1 MSNLITTYSLLG
13 YLKETSG
20 SSTSITEL
28 YIPLVK
34 KALADYS
41 VEHGL
46 SEYKGRSLS
55 EIASKIKSI
64 FEIEIPIPILSK
76 IMSSIKEEINDD
88 NIFALY
94 NDGAFII
101 KSYIFNDIN
110 EKIEHE
116 QDNIKILKKDFETYC
131 NDNKFD
137 GNFEELKTFILSSQI
152 DLFTNT
158 QYRFIDVEY
167 YIPKY
172 INERLSNNTIFKI
185 MSNIYLGGLIVS
197 YLEQNITKRV
207 TDAELL
213 LDTNFIISLID
224 LNTEDAYQTCNQLF
238 SLCNQLGY
246 RFTILNRTINQI
258 KILLSNRIN
267 DFANKDFIG
276 AVRVADIFNACI
288 RRGLDRTSL
297 ELIKDNLSRIIQEK
311 GIVVIQDAQIK
322 GIIEK
327 AKRSPDYRELFK
339 KRGNEESA
347 LNDTIAK
354 LYVESKRGENP
365 REFVDVKC
373 WFLHN
378 SYSSYDYSIG
388 RKIHERYLIGA
399 NELLVL
405 LWLSSPAQGRQIRI
419 TDLARSGLT
428 AYITKYRRA
437 KNPSHEVLKNIK
449 KRIDETTKLGLVS
462 EKDTFNLCIRMA
474 EGHLTHTEVVESLV
488 ESSITNE
495 EFADKLKEYTQEV
508 ENVKLEQKQAA
519 DYEISKL
526 NEKVDSKD
534 KEIANLLTRVKNLEQ
549 EKYND
554 QRDAY
559 IKKEIKKINLKVF
572 WSLVIVIITIGLWI
586 INEYWHNLIPTLWS
600 SLISILLFI
609 ATTFGVIFI
618 NPTSFNELFCRK
630 NLKIRLGQE
639 FDDMKK
645 HNE

>member
-1 MSNLITTYSLLG
+1 MANLLTTYALLG
-13 YLKETSG
+13 YLKETSN
-20 SSTSITEL
+20 SSASITEL

-41 VEHGL
+41 AEHGL

-55 EIASKIKSI
+55 EIANKIKSI

-76 IMSSIKEEINDD
+76 IMSSIKNEINDD
-88 NIFALY
+88 NVFALY

-101 KSYIFNDIN
+101 KSYIFNEIN
-110 EKIEHE
+110 DTIEQE
-116 QDNIKILKKDFETYC
+116 QDNIVALKNDFEAYC
-131 NDNKFD
+131 FDNKFA

-152 DLFTNT
+152 DLFTNAQSGFT
-158 QYRFIDVEY
+158 DVKY

-172 INERLSNNTIFKI
+172 INDRLSNKAIFRI
-185 MSNIYLGGLIVS
+185 MTNIYLGGIIVS

-224 LNTEDAYQTCNQLF
+224 LNTEDACQTCNQLF
-238 SLCNQLGY
+238 ALCTQLGY
-246 RFTILNRTINQI
+246 RFTILNSTINQI

-276 AVRVADIFNACI
+276 SIRVADIFNACI
-288 RRGLDRTSL
+288 RRGLDKTSL
-297 ELIKDNLSRIIQEK
+297 ERIKDNLSRTIQEK
-311 GIVVIQDAQIK
+311 GIVVIQDAQIH

-327 AKRSPDYRELFK
+327 AKRSSDYRELFE
-339 KRGNEESA
+339 KRRNEESA
-347 LNDTIAK
+347 LNDTVAK

-378 SYSSYDYSIG
+378 SYSTYDYSIG

-405 LWLSSPAQGRQIRI
+405 LWLSSPAQGHQIKI

-437 KNPSHEVLKNIK
+437 KNPSHEVLRNIK

-474 EGHLTHTEVVESLV
+474 EGHLTHSEVVESIIAP
-488 ESSITNE
+488 SITDE
-495 EFADKLKEYTQEV
+495 EFANKLKEYTQEV
-508 ENVKLEQKQAA
+508 EDMKVVQKQAA
-519 DYEISKL
+519 DHEISKL
-526 NEKVDSKD
+526 NEKIESKD
-534 KEIANLLTRVKNLEQ
+534 HEIADLLKRIRDIEQ
-549 EKYND
+549 DKYIDNEIRKIK
-554 QRDAY
+554 RDT
-559 IKKEIKKINLKVF
+559 F
-572 WSLVIVIITIGLWI
+572 WTILLAIITIGLWLT
-586 INEYWHNLIPTLWS
+586 NEFWHNVLPTIWS
-600 SLISILLFI
+600 SLISFILFI
-609 ATTFGVIFI
+609 ATTFGVLFVDQ
-618 NPTSFNELFCRK
+618 TSIRDFFCRRD
-630 NLKIRLGQE
+630 LRVRLAQRYE
-639 FDDMKK
+639 ELHK
-645 HNE
+645 H

>member
-1 MSNLITTYSLLG
+1 MANLLTTYALLG
-13 YLKETSG
+13 YLKETSQ

-41 VEHGL
+41 AEHGL
-46 SEYKGRSLS
+46 LEYKGRSLS
-55 EIASKIKSI
+55 EIANKIKSI
-64 FEIEIPIPILSK
+64 FEIEIPVPILSK
-76 IMSSIKEEINDD
+76 IMSSIKDEINDD

-101 KSYIFNDIN
+101 KSYIFSEINDT
-110 EKIEHE
+110 IEQE
-116 QDNIKILKKDFETYC
+116 QDNIKTLKRDFEIYC
-131 NDNKFD
+131 LDNKFD

-152 DLFTNT
+152 DLFTNAQSGFT
-158 QYRFIDVEY
+158 DVEY

-172 INERLSNNTIFKI
+172 INERLGNNTIFKI

-238 SLCNQLGY
+238 SLCAQLGY
-246 RFTILNRTINQI
+246 RFTILNSTINQI

-276 AVRVADIFNACI
+276 SIRVADIFNACI

-297 ELIKDNLSRIIQEK
+297 ERIKDNLSRTIQEK
-311 GIVVIQDAQIK
+311 GIVVIQDAQIQ
-322 GIIEK
+322 GIIER
-327 AKRSPDYRELFK
+327 AKRSSDYKELFE
-339 KRGNEESA
+339 KRHNEESA
-347 LNDTIAK
+347 LNDAVAK
-354 LYVESKRGENP
+354 HYVESKRGENP

-437 KNPSHEVLKNIK
+437 KNPSHEVLRNIK

-474 EGHLTHTEVVESLV
+474 EGHLTQSEVVESLV
-488 ESSITNE
+488 ESSITDE
-495 EFADKLKEYTQEV
+495 EFANKLKEYTKEV
-508 ENVKLEQKQAA
+508 EDVKQEQK
-519 DYEISKL
+519 
-526 NEKVDSKD
+526 KD
-534 KEIANLLTRVKNLEQ
+534 
-549 EKYND
+549 
-554 QRDAY
+554 
-559 IKKEIKKINLKVF
+559 
-572 WSLVIVIITIGLWI
+572 
-586 INEYWHNLIPTLWS
+586 
-600 SLISILLFI
+600 
-609 ATTFGVIFI
+609 
-618 NPTSFNELFCRK
+618 CRSYD
-630 NLKIRLGQE
+630 
-639 FDDMKK
+639 F
-645 HNE
+645 

>member
-110 EKIEHE
+110 EKIEQE

-131 NDNKFD
+131 LDNKFD

-238 SLCNQLGY
+238 SLCDQLGY

-297 ELIKDNLSRIIQEK
+297 ERIKDNLSRIIQEK
-311 GIVVIQDAQIK
+311 GIVVIQDAQIN

-474 EGHLTHTEVVESLV
+474 EGHLTNVEVEKLLV
-488 ESSITNE
+488 EPSITDE
-495 EFADKLKEYTQEV
+495 QFADKLKQYT
-508 ENVKLEQKQAA
+508 LETETQQQRADNTISEMQKQM
-519 DYEISKL
+519 DRKDTEIDNLNYRIENLEYILKRDKYVNQEISKIR
-526 NEKVDSKD
+526 KQTV
-534 KEIANLLTRVKNLEQ
+534 
-549 EKYND
+549 
-554 QRDAY
+554 
-559 IKKEIKKINLKVF
+559 
-572 WSLVIVIITIGLWI
+572 WSVIIAAITFGLWCV
-586 INEYWHNLIPTLWS
+586 NEFWHNILPSCWATVV
-600 SLISILLFI
+600 SIAGGI
-609 ATTFGVIFI
+609 MAIFGMLCFNKTAVLDFI
-618 NPTSFNELFCRK
+618 NRK
-630 NLKIRLGQE
+630 NLKLKLEQR
-639 FDDMKK
+639 FDEMYKS
-645 HNE
+645 NTL